1 MFSNRIFM
9 ANNKSV
15 LSNRIRSF
23 RIFKGY
29 SQEYLAKQLG
39 IDQAKYSK
47 MESGNTVIKNDML
60 ERIAEILEV
69 SAEDLSSNEPLIIQ
83 NNSSTIGAQGKFEN
97 YYAEQ
102 KEVYEKLIETQRQE
116 IQRLSKQVEQLMKM
130 LEKK

>member
-1 MFSNRIFM
+1 M

-29 SQEYLAKQLG
+29 SQDYVAKNLG
-39 IDQAKYSK
+39 MDQAKYSR
-47 MESGNTVIKNDML
+47 MESGNLVIKNDVL

-69 SAEDLSSNEPLIIQ
+69 SPEDLNSNEPLIIQ
-83 NNSSTIGAQGKFEN
+83 NNSSTIGAQGRFEN

-102 KEVYEKLIETQRQE
+102 KEVYEKLINTQKEE
-116 IQRLSKQVEQLMKM
+116 IVRLSKQVDQLMKM

>member
-1 MFSNRIFM
+1 M

-29 SQEYLAKQLG
+29 SQDYVAKNLG
-39 IDQAKYSK
+39 MDQAKYSR
-47 MESGNTVIKNDML
+47 MESGNLVIKNDVL

-69 SAEDLSSNEPLIIQ
+69 SPEDLNSNEPLIIQ
-83 NNSSTIGAQGKFEN
+83 NNSSTIGAQGRFEN

-102 KEVYEKLIETQRQE
+102 KEIYEKLINTQKNE
-116 IQRLSKQVEQLMKM
+116 IERLSKQVDQLMKM
-130 LEKK
+130 LEKKK